1 MLTLTLSTLGLPLAG
16 VGLLLAIDPI
26 LDMGRTAVNVAGQAL
41 IPAIVAKRQ
50 GILDETLY
58 NAPRNGDPFSDDV
71 DTTAVDPTAAAAP
84 AAGAPASGR
93 EERELVDA
101 KA

>member
-41 IPAIVAKRQ
+41 VPTIVAKRQ
-50 GILDETLY
+50 GILDEALY
-58 NAPRNGDPFSDDV
+58 NAPRNGTPFVDD
-71 DTTAVDPTAAAAP
+71 DAEP
-84 AAGAPASGR
+84 AAGASPA
-93 EERELVDA
+93 EAEADVAQERELANA

>member
-1 MLTLTLSTLGLPLAG
+1 
-16 VGLLLAIDPI
+16 
-26 LDMGRTAVNVAGQAL
+26 MGRTAVNVAGQAL

-58 NAPRNGDPFSDDV
+58 NAPRNGDPFSDD
-71 DTTAVDPTAAAAP
+71 TTDDATDDAGNPAVDPSAATAPEAAQPTAA
-84 AAGAPASGR
+84 
-93 EERELVDA
+93 RELADA